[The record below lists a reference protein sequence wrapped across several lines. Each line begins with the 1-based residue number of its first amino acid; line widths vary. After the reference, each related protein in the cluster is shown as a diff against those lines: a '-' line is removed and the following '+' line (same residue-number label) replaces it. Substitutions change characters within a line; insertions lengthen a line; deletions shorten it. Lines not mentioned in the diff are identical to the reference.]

1 MAKYLRL
8 DVAKERD
15 LLEAAQQDL
24 AAKQSSPNPAP
35 GSNQSGRRPVLERT
49 QGPEGVFDERLM
61 IKIDESGF
69 MDGLYR

>member
-24 AAKQSSPNPAP
+24 AAKQSSPNPA
-35 GSNQSGRRPVLERT
+35 LEAIRVVVG
-49 QGPEGVFDERLM
+49 QYS
-61 IKIDESGF
+61 K
-69 MDGLYR
+69 